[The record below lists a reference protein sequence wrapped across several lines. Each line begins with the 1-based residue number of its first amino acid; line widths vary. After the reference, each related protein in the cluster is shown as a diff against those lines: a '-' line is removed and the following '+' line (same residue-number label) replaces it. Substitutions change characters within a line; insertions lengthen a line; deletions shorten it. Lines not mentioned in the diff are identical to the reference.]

1 MSDLVHAHLELFAAQ
16 GRARVSGRPIFLTAK
31 AVQNI
36 GFALHE
42 LATNASK
49 HGALSTTGGYVVISW
64 GGPGDDDRIRLEW
77 AERGGPAV
85 HSPVRQGFGH
95 AVLTKL
101 VAEALEGTSTLE
113 FSSDGLRW
121 ELDIPGSNALRA
133 SVTKAETSRDPSCGL
148 SSDEAL
154 DLGPEMRWAQVR
166 TAGA

>member
-1 MSDLVHAHLELFAAQ
+1 V
-16 GRARVSGRPIFLTAK
+16 GGPPIFLAAR

-64 GGPGDDDRIRLEW
+64 SAPGEDDRIRLEW
-77 AERGGPAV
+77 AERGGPSV
-85 HSPVRQGFGH
+85 HSPTRQGFGH
-95 AVLTKL
+95 AMLTKL
-101 VAEALEGTSTLE
+101 VAEALEGTSALE

-133 SVTKAETSRDPSCGL
+133 PVTKAETLREPSCGP
-148 SSDEAL
+148 SSAETGSRPADAV
-154 DLGPEMRWAQVR
+154 GSSPNRRGMTW
-166 TAGA
+166 